1 MVGGGPRP
9 RRVVKRS
16 RMSVRQGNDLL
27 KRPRGE
33 RRRHHEKVGA
43 LREHR
48 NTGEIAQRVRRIL
61 VQGQVDR
68 ERRAVEKKGVAVG
81 RGLGDVLVGD
91 IGAGAGLVLD
101 DHLLAEEPGEHG
113 GEEPGIDVD
122 ASSRRET
129 DHQPHRPG
137 RERLARREAGVEDE
151 QREKES
157 FQPANPNPRASH
169 YTGAMEAIE
178 IQTGSKP
185 AASIIWL
192 HGLGADGHD
201 FEAIV
206 PELKLAKPVRFVF
219 PHAPVR
225 PVTIN
230 QGMRMRAWY
239 DIFQFGGGPEDEAGI
254 RASQRMMEQL
264 IKQQPVPVNR
274 VVMAGFSQGGAIA
287 LQAALRYPERLAGVL
302 ALSTYLPL
310 AGSLQSERSPANQ
323 GIPIFMAHGSYDD
336 IIPLRRAEESRKLLE
351 AAGYPVEWHEYPM
364 PHSVCAEEIADM
376 AAFLA
381 RIV

>member
-1 MVGGGPRP
+1 
-9 RRVVKRS
+9 
-16 RMSVRQGNDLL
+16 
-27 KRPRGE
+27 
-33 RRRHHEKVGA
+33 
-43 LREHR
+43 
-48 NTGEIAQRVRRIL
+48 
-61 VQGQVDR
+61 
-68 ERRAVEKKGVAVG
+68 
-81 RGLGDVLVGD
+81 
-91 IGAGAGLVLD
+91 
-101 DHLLAEEPGEHG
+101 
-113 GEEPGIDVD
+113 
-122 ASSRRET
+122 
-129 DHQPHRPG
+129 
-137 RERLARREAGVEDE
+137 
-151 QREKES
+151 
-157 FQPANPNPRASH
+157 
-169 YTGAMEAIE
+169 MEAIE
-178 IQTGSKP
+178 VQTGSKP

-201 FEAIV
+201 FEPIV

-239 DIFQFGGGPEDEAGI
+239 DILQLGGGPEDDAGI

-287 LQAALRYPERLAGVL
+287 LQTALRYPERLAGAL
-302 ALSTYLPL
+302 ALSTYLPR
-310 AGSLQSERSPANQ
+310 AASLQSERSPANQ
-323 GIPIFMAHGSYDD
+323 GIPIFMAHGRYDD
-336 IIPLRRAEESRKLLE
+336 IIPLPRAEASRKLLE

-364 PHSVCAEEIADM
+364 PHSVCAEEIADI